1 VSVKHQ
7 CHDNT
12 GTRAAQDSMEAKK
25 KQYRHTKEVI
35 SARERINNSIEKQR
49 NSIRE
54 EATPSENNLGIGIR
68 LNIKRVRN

>member
-1 VSVKHQ
+1 
-7 CHDNT
+7 
-12 GTRAAQDSMEAKK
+12 MEAKK